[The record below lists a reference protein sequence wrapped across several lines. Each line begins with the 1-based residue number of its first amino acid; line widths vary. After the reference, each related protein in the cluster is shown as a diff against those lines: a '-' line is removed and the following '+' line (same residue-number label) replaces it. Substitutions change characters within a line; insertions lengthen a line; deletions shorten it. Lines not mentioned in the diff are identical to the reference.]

1 MLKNIIIYRI
11 APSFIPDFSVIEQ
24 ALAGEAFQPCTPSQE
39 RSQGWVPPRGEAHGP
54 LIESVGGQ
62 WMLHFK
68 TEAKLLPASVIAR
81 KVEEKANTVWE
92 NTGHRPGKREAR
104 DLKEEAKLDLLPQ
117 AFTRQ
122 SGMAVWID
130 PQAKLLVLNT
140 SSQSRADAAVT
151 ALAKALPGLSLWLL
165 DTQTA
170 PYTAMA
176 HWLRTQEPPFGFSI
190 DRECELKSSDED
202 KSVVKYGRHPLDIA
216 EISAHI
222 AAGKMPTKLSM
233 TWKERVS
240 FVLTEDLHLK
250 KLKFL
255 NVVTQ
260 DNTDEG
266 FDADVAIVTAELS
279 LLIPSLID
287 ALDGEATPAAHNEG
301 AV

>member
-11 APSFIPDFSVIEQ
+11 APAFSPNFSAIEQ
-24 ALAGEAFQPCTPSQE
+24 ALASEAFQPCMPSQE

-62 WMLHFK
+62 WMLRFE
-68 TEAKLLPASVIAR
+68 TEVKLLPARVIAR

-92 NTGHRPGKREAR
+92 DTGRRPGKREAR

-117 AFTRQ
+117 AFTKQ
-122 SGMAVWID
+122 SSMAIWID
-130 PQAKLLVLNT
+130 PQAKLLVLDT
-140 SSQSRADAAVT
+140 SSQSRADKAVT
-151 ALAKALPGLSLWLL
+151 ALVKALPRLSLWLL

-176 HWLRTQEPPFGFSI
+176 HWLRTQDTPFGFSI

-202 KSVVKYGRHPLDIA
+202 KSVVKYGRHPLDID

-222 AAGKMPTKLSM
+222 AVGKLPTKLAM
-233 TWKERVS
+233 TWKGRVS

-255 NVVTQ
+255 DVVAQ

-266 FDADVAIVTAELS
+266 FDADVAIVTAELA

-287 ALDGEATPAAHNEG
+287 ALNGEATPAAHNKG
-301 AV
+301 VV